1 MLTRK
6 ELNLLIYK
14 RVGRA
19 MPELVDDI
27 LELNNS
33 SGVPKTQREDMAPV
47 KETRVLSAEETR

>member
-1 MLTRK
+1 
-6 ELNLLIYK
+6 
-14 RVGRA
+14 

-27 LELNNS
+27 LKLDNP